1 MASKHARK
9 DEARPYRVKK
19 KRKKKEKKVVVV
31 VPRLASNDFCFIC
44 AGVKQRGRLWK
55 KRLI

>member
-9 DEARPYRVKK
+9 YEARPHRVKTKQK
-19 KRKKKEKKVVVV
+19 KQEVV

-44 AGVKQRGRLWK
+44 AGVKQRGWLWK